1 MFVLYVGI
9 SKAPRYS
16 KIFMLIYDA
25 DCSFSNRSNIW
36 FGILPLSKC
45 RLITGSSF
53 ALIGIVKTPVKLIQ
67 STIVQRL
74 EVEWEGNNDSTRLNS
89 SPSFYRPTDF
99 NSKKKRMKLLKR
111 HTMPYATSLAE
122 HQFTIPFPK
131 GKHTAVHLQGLRHL
145 CISRKRLRMSKWPTR
160 QLGLVCSW
168 HT

>member
-1 MFVLYVGI
+1 
-9 SKAPRYS
+9 
-16 KIFMLIYDA
+16 MLTVVSAIEATSDLEFYQ
-25 DCSFSNRSNIW
+25 
-36 FGILPLSKC
+36 SKC

-53 ALIGIVKTPVKLIQ
+53 ALIEIVKTPVKLIQ

-99 NSKKKRMKLLKR
+99 NSKKKWMKLLKR

-131 GKHTAVHLQGLRHL
+131 GKHTGVHLQGLRHL
-145 CISRKRLRMSKWPTR
+145 CISRKKLRMSKWPTR
-160 QLGLVCSW
+160 QLGLVCSR